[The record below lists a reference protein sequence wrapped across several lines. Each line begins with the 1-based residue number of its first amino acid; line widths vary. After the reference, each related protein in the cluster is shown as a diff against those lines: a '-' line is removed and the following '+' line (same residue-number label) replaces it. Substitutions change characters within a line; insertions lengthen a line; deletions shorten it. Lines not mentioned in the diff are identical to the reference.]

1 MKNKDKEDI
10 KLKLAICLNKAITSN
25 KIIAKT
31 NKAEG
36 RKDPKL
42 VTSLR
47 QLEAASGID
56 FPTIQRISVGS
67 KNASF
72 STIVALTEGLGLSL
86 SEFLSCY
93 PVITA
98 EELNAVR
105 RKKNQSKN
113 SKS

>member
-1 MKNKDKEDI
+1 MENREKEDI
-10 KLKLAICLNKAITSN
+10 VLKLAICLNRNITAN
-25 KIIAKT
+25 KLIAKA
-31 NKAEG
+31 NKAQG

-47 QLEAASGID
+47 QLEAASGIN
-56 FPTIQRISVGS
+56 FSSIQLISAGV

-72 STIVALTEGLGLSL
+72 STIVAIADGFGISP

-93 PVITA
+93 PDITVD
-98 EELNAVR
+98 ELNAVR
-105 RKKNQSKN
+105 KKKNQSKN